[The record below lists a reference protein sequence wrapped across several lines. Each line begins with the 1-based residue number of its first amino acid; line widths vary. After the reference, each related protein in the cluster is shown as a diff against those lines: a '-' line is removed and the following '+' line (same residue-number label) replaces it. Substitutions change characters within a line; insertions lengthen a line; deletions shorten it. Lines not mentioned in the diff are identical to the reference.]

1 MPMVTTSM
9 FRSVATLLT
18 AAMLV
23 GVAGCS
29 LEDTSTPNPSGPSEL
44 GLSVSGFAS
53 PDRLPR
59 DGASQSVVTLDV
71 RDSQGRPVANQRLT
85 LAVSPLTAVL
95 SATEVTTDA
104 SGRARVTV
112 TAPPSS
118 VVGDTMSVSAT
129 PVGTGADIAIARI
142 VTISLSGASN
152 TTAPTAAFTFSPLAP
167 VVQENVVF
175 DATTSTDEGVACRDL
190 CVYLWDFGGE
200 ATRTGRVVTYRF
212 QSIRTYPVR
221 LTVGDAAGAS
231 ATLTTNVAVAQ
242 GTAPTASFN
251 VSPTSPAQFETV
263 RFNAEASRPGV
274 SSRTIVSYDWKFGDG
289 NTGTGVRTSNTYSA
303 LGTYVVT
310 LTVTDSAGVQ
320 TTLTANVT
328 VINGV
333 TAAFTSSVLGF
344 RIIVNAEESR
354 GSDTGFGSRNPI
366 TRYIWHWGDSTSEE
380 EVTDK
385 ITDHTYAA
393 AATYT
398 VTLTVVD
405 SQGRRQTT
413 SQSITIE

>member
-1 MPMVTTSM
+1 MPMVITSIYRT
-9 FRSVATLLT
+9 FATLLT
-18 AAMLV
+18 AATLV

-29 LEDTSTPNPSGPSEL
+29 LEDTSMPSPSGPSEL

-71 RDSQGRPVANQRLT
+71 RDSAGRPVANQRLT
-85 LAVSPLTAVL
+85 LAVSPTTATL
-95 SATEVTTDA
+95 SVTEVTTDA

-118 VVGDTMSVSAT
+118 VVGDTVSVSAT
-129 PVGTGADIAIARI
+129 PVGTGADIAVPRV
-142 VTISLSGASN
+142 VTISLAGASN
-152 TTAPTAAFTFSPLAP
+152 TTAPTAAFTFSPAAP
-167 VVQENVVF
+167 AIQDTVVF

-190 CVYLWDFGGE
+190 CTYLWDFGGE
-200 ATRTGRVVTYRF
+200 ASRTGRIVSYQF
-212 QSIRTYPVR
+212 QSIRTYPVK
-221 LTVGDAAGAS
+221 LTVVDAAGAAGS
-231 ATLTTNVAVAQ
+231 TTTNVVVAQ
-242 GTAPTASFN
+242 GTAPTATFN

-263 RFNAEASRPGV
+263 NFNAEASRPGV
-274 SSRTIVSYDWKFGDG
+274 PSRTIASYDWKFGDG
-289 NTGTGVRTSNTYSA
+289 NTGTGARTTHRYSV

-320 TTLTANVT
+320 TTVTSNVT
-328 VINGV
+328 VVNGV
-333 TAAFTSSVLGF
+333 TAAFTSSILAR

-354 GSDTGFGSRNPI
+354 GSDSGFGGRNPI
-366 TRYIWHWGDSTSEE
+366 TTYIWHWGDSTNEE
-380 EVTDK
+380 ETSSK

-393 AATYT
+393 AGTYT

-405 SQGRRQTT
+405 REGRRQTT
-413 SQSITIE
+413 SASVTIS